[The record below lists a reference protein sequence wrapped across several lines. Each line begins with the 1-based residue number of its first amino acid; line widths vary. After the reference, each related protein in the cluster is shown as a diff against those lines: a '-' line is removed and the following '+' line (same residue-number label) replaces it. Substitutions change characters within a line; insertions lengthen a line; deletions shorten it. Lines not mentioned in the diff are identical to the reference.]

1 MMTRPP
7 LSGTTVC
14 YPLSVSPEFTLERA
28 LQGFAQ
34 ANLQCAE
41 LVAIPGYCEH
51 LMPDRMGP
59 VEIEA
64 TKRLLDKYKIVPV
77 VLNAAADLTVPEGV
91 EFLGQ
96 AMRVAQ
102 ALGIRVIVAGIEQ
115 TGTEEGEAR
124 FRQLVPSI
132 VALADR
138 YDVVVALETH
148 GGLINTGIEG
158 VALLKELGSERL
170 KLTYDMANV
179 LYYGGVLPADDL
191 GLMQSDIGR
200 YVAHV
205 HLKDKA
211 NMKLRDYDFPPFGTG
226 ILHFGPV
233 LELLYAGGYRGVLTL
248 EVELDGHPQ
257 SPALVDAAL
266 AQSYDYLRQF
276 WSN

>member
-1 MMTRPP
+1 
-7 LSGTTVC
+7 
-14 YPLSVSPEFTLERA
+14 VSPQFTLERA

-51 LMPDRMGP
+51 LMPDLMGQAE
-59 VEIEA
+59 VDA
-64 TKRLLDKYKIVPV
+64 TRRLLDKYKIVPV
-77 VLNAAADLTVPEGV
+77 VLNAAADLTMPEGV
-91 EFLGQ
+91 AFLGH
-96 AMRVAQ
+96 AMRVAH
-102 ALGIRVIVAGIEQ
+102 ALDIKVVVAGIEQ
-115 TGTEEGEAR
+115 TETGEGEAR
-124 FRQLVPSI
+124 FRQLVPDI
-132 VALADR
+132 IALAER

-148 GGLINTGIEG
+148 GGLINTGVEG
-158 VALLKELGSERL
+158 VALLKEIGSERL

-191 GLMQSDIGR
+191 GLMKSDIGR
-200 YVAHV
+200 YIAHV

-211 NMKLRDYDFPPFGTG
+211 NMELRDYDFPPFGTG

-248 EVELDGHPQ
+248 EVELDGRPR
-257 SPALVDAAL
+257 SPELVDQAL
-266 AQSYDYLRQF
+266 ARSYEYLRQF